1 MPLVNAQSVSTLIG
15 ARAMSLGYASSCL
28 KDEWA
33 LFNNPAG
40 IAKITQPV
48 VSFTYDA
55 FPALS
60 SFNRM
65 AACYGMPAGPGVT
78 ALGVYRFGDDLY
90 NEQLLTAAYANTLG
104 IASLGIKVSYIQYH
118 AEGFG
123 NAGAF
128 TVSFG
133 GIAQLTPVLSIGAHI
148 ININQPNLTKL
159 NEESLPTTLLVGM
172 GFVISDKLFLT
183 SEVEKDLSYEF
194 TWKSGLEYKLHKRF
208 VARTGFSIQPQ
219 AGFGGL
225 EWKTKKFVLSYA
237 FQYSFHLGASH
248 QASVSYQFKTEK

>member
-1 MPLVNAQSVSTLIG
+1 
-15 ARAMSLGYASSCL
+15 MSLAYASACI

-40 IAKITQPV
+40 LVKISRPV
-48 VSFTYDA
+48 ASFTYDA

-65 AACYGMPAGPGVT
+65 AASYGMPAGGGV
-78 ALGVYRFGDDLY
+78 AAVGVYRFGDDLY
-90 NEQLLTAAYANTLG
+90 NEQLLSAAYANKLG
-104 IASLGIKVSYIQYH
+104 IASLGIKVNYIQYH

-123 NAGAF
+123 NTGAF

-159 NEESLPTTLLVGM
+159 NEESLPTTLLVGL
-172 GFVISDKLFLT
+172 GFTVSEKLFLT
-183 SEVEKDLSYEF
+183 SEVEKDLSYDL
-194 TWKSGLEYKLHKRF
+194 TWKNGIEYKLHKKF
-208 VARTGFSIQPQ
+208 AARTGFMIQPQ
-219 AGFGGL
+219 AAFAGMA
-225 EWKTKKFVLSYA
+225 WTTKKFVISYA
-237 FQYSFHLGASH
+237 IKYSFDLGTSH
-248 QASVSYQFKTEK
+248 QASVSYQFGIER